1 MDTGVSANP
10 TRFPQMR
17 HAAPLSLLIAALCLA
32 HAGTAGA
39 AEDDAISPD
48 RPSVAESSQVVGKGR
63 FQLETGIQWD
73 RQRDQDVHERTLSTP
88 TLLRIGLGERLE
100 LRIETDGR
108 TIVHDADPASGQ
120 HTVTAGYADTSL
132 GVKWRLAEQ
141 SGSRPSLGVLLHADL
156 PSGSREL
163 RGRGVRP
170 SLRLAA
176 DWELPDDYELT
187 VMPGVG
193 IDSDERGAR
202 YRYGVLAV
210 ELDKAFNDRL
220 HGFAELAAPQVAR
233 ADRGGTQAVF
243 DAGLTYL
250 LNKDVQLD
258 AALVRG
264 LNRRTPDLSLTFGL
278 SLRL

>member
-1 MDTGVSANP
+1 MP
-10 TRFPQMR
+10 Y
-17 HAAPLSLLIAALCLA
+17 AAPLSLILAALCLA
-32 HAGTAGA
+32 CSGTAGA

-63 FQLETGIQWD
+63 FQLETGLQWD
-73 RQRDQDVHERTLSTP
+73 RLRDETVHERTLTTP
-88 TLLRIGLGERLE
+88 TLLRIGLGERAE

-120 HTVTAGYADTSL
+120 HTVTAGYADTSV
-132 GVKWRLAEQ
+132 GVKWHLRDQQEGQ
-141 SGSRPSLGVLLHADL
+141 MSQPSLGVLLHADL
-156 PSGSREL
+156 PSGSRTL

-176 DWELPDDYELT
+176 DWELPNDYALT

-193 IDSDERGAR
+193 VDSDERGAR
-202 YRYGVLAV
+202 YGYGVLAV
-210 ELDKAFNDRL
+210 ELDKAFGERL
-220 HGFAELAAPQVAR
+220 HGFVELAAPQIAR
-233 ADRGGTQAVF
+233 ASHGGTQAVF

-250 LNKDVQLD
+250 VNKDLQVD
-258 AALVRG
+258 AALMRG
-264 LNRRTPDLSLTFGL
+264 LNRRTPDLGLTVGL

>member
-1 MDTGVSANP
+1 MDTGVSDNP
-10 TRFPQMR
+10 IRFRQMPN
-17 HAAPLSLLIAALCLA
+17 AAQLSLLLAALCLPLA
-32 HAGTAGA
+32 ATAD
-39 AEDDAISPD
+39 DDAISPD

-73 RQRDQDVHERTLSTP
+73 RRRDPDLHERTLTTP
-88 TLLRIGLGERLE
+88 TLLRIGLGERAE
-100 LRIETDGR
+100 LRVETDGR

-132 GVKWRLAEQ
+132 GVKWHVAEQ
-141 SGSRPSLGVLLHADL
+141 RGSQPSLGVLLHADL

-176 DWELPDDYELT
+176 DWELPNGLELT

-193 IDSDERGAR
+193 VDSDERGAR
-202 YRYGVLAV
+202 YGYGVLAV
-210 ELDKAFNDRL
+210 ELDKAFSERV

-233 ADRGGTQAVF
+233 ADHGGTQAVF

-250 LNKDVQLD
+250 VNKDLQLD

-264 LNRRTPDLSLTFGL
+264 LNRRTPDLGLTVGL